1 MSKALFPP
9 TAKGRKYEQQA
20 RNIRNFAGLKRDED
34 PLDPFALAPY
44 AGLLVVDF
52 TQIEGLSEQ
61 ARNHLLGDG
70 SKDWSG
76 GTLTRP
82 LPNGRQ
88 LVILNPKHGL
98 QRHQATLMEEVCHVF
113 LGHKANKL
121 EIAKTN
127 EQGQIVARDY
137 HDADEEEAY
146 AVGAAALVPYAAL
159 HRFVTTG
166 KTTFQIAKHFG
177 VSRQLAIY
185 RIQISMLWPE
195 YKKRHPAEVE
205 EYNQKYNAQFNRLE
219 KSVESIESGES
230 VITTETKGQSTA

>member
-20 RNIRNFAGLKRDED
+20 RNIRTFAGLKRDDE

-52 TQIEGLSEQ
+52 SQIEGLSEQ
-61 ARNHLLGDG
+61 ARNHLLGEG
-70 SKDWSG
+70 ARDWSG
-76 GTLTRP
+76 GTFTRP

-113 LGHKANKL
+113 LGHKANQL
-121 EIAKTN
+121 EITKTN

-166 KTTFQIAKHFG
+166 KTTFQIARHFG

-185 RIQISMLWPE
+185 RIQISLLWPE

-205 EYNQKYNAQFNRLE
+205 EYNQKYSAHFGKPVKPAE
-219 KSVESIESGES
+219 
-230 VITTETKGQSTA
+230 TTETVETEHPVET

>member
-20 RNIRNFAGLKRDED
+20 RNIRTFAGLRRDED

-61 ARNHLLGDG
+61 ARNHLLGEG
-70 SKDWSG
+70 ARDWSG

-121 EIAKTN
+121 EITKTN

-205 EYNQKYNAQFNRLE
+205 EYNQKYNSQFGKPI
-219 KSVESIESGES
+219 KSVEPAESEDA
-230 VITTETKGQSTA
+230 INPTQTKGQSTA

>member
-1 MSKALFPP
+1 MSKALLPP

-20 RNIRNFAGLKRDED
+20 RNIRTFAGLKRDDER
-34 PLDPFALAPY
+34 LDPFALAPY
-44 AGLLVVDF
+44 AGLLVVEF
-52 TQIEGLSEQ
+52 SQIEGLSEQ
-61 ARNHLLGDG
+61 ARRHLLGEG
-70 SKDWSG
+70 ANDWSG
-76 GTLTRP
+76 GTFTRP

-121 EIAKTN
+121 ELAQTN
-127 EQGQIVARDY
+127 AAGKIVAREY
-137 HDADEEEAY
+137 NDADEEEAY
-146 AVGAAALVPYAAL
+146 SVGAAALVPYAAL

-166 KTTFQIAKHFG
+166 KTTFQIARHFG
-177 VSRQLAIY
+177 VSRQLVIY

-205 EYNQKYNAQFNRLE
+205 EYQQKFQRTAAASGQ
-219 KSVESIESGES
+219 ES
-230 VITTETKGQSTA
+230 APPDL

>member
-1 MSKALFPP
+1 MSKALLPP
-9 TAKGRKYEQQA
+9 TAKGRKYELEA
-20 RNIRNFAGLKRDED
+20 RKIRSFAGLRREDD

-52 TQIEGLSEQ
+52 NQIEGLSEQ
-61 ARNHLLGDG
+61 ARTHLMGEG
-70 SKDWSG
+70 AKDWSG
-76 GTLTRP
+76 GTFTRP

-88 LVILNPKHGL
+88 LVILNPKQGH
-98 QRHQATLMEEVCHVF
+98 QRHHATLMEEVCHVF

-121 EIAKTN
+121 EITKTN

-137 HDADEEEAY
+137 DDSDEEEAY
-146 AVGAAALVPYAAL
+146 SVGAAALVPYAAL
-159 HRFVTTG
+159 YRFVMMG
-166 KTTFQIAKHFG
+166 KTTFQIAQHFG

-205 EYNQKYNAQFNRLE
+205 HYNQE
-219 KSVESIESGES
+219 KARDPWK
-230 VITTETKGQSTA
+230 TKEAGR

>member
-20 RNIRNFAGLKRDED
+20 RNIRTFAGLKRDDER
-34 PLDPFALAPY
+34 LDPFALAPY

-52 TQIEGLSEQ
+52 SQIEGLSEQ
-61 ARNHLLGDG
+61 ARNHLLGEG
-70 SKDWSG
+70 AKDWSG
-76 GTLTRP
+76 GTFTRP

-98 QRHQATLMEEVCHVF
+98 QRHQSTLMEEVCHVF

-121 EIAKTN
+121 EITKTN

-185 RIQISMLWPE
+185 RIQISRLWPE

-205 EYNQKYNAQFNRLE
+205 EYNQKYNSQFNRPE
-219 KSVESIESGES
+219 KSVESW
-230 VITTETKGQSTA
+230 TQ

>member
-1 MSKALFPP
+1 MSKALVPP

-20 RNIRNFAGLKRDED
+20 RNIRAFAGLKRDDER
-34 PLDPFALAPY
+34 LDPFALAPY

-52 TQIEGLSEQ
+52 SQIEGLSEQ
-61 ARNHLLGDG
+61 ARNHLLGEG
-70 SKDWSG
+70 AKDWSG
-76 GTLTRP
+76 GTFTRP

-121 EIAKTN
+121 EVTKTN
-127 EQGQIVARDY
+127 EQGKIVARDY
-137 HDADEEEAY
+137 HDEDEEEAY
-146 AVGAAALVPYAAL
+146 SVGAAALVPYAAL

-166 KTTFQIAKHFG
+166 KTTFQIARHFG
-177 VSRQLAIY
+177 VSRQLVIY

-205 EYNQKYNAQFNRLE
+205 EYQQKYYGQFGKPVKPTEDTEEAQR
-219 KSVESIESGES
+219 SATDAAS
-230 VITTETKGQSTA
+230 